1 MPMPRRRGRVRAV
14 VTAGGYSAGNPE
26 QGQDAP
32 ATAGETPAVRRRGGA
47 GGQARAARD
56 GDGTEMGGKGECCGG
71 GICVGLLMR
80 LDCKSWSEPFSWQM
94 AHIQMMDEADIV
106 AALKGGSS
114 TAAEELVRLYGNR
127 LLRSAFLLC
136 GNEADAQDLVQ
147 DTLIVAVRSVR
158 RFRGQSAL
166 YTWLHGI
173 LLNLTRRFHRKRK
186 RLVYMDELP
195 RQDKSEPGTPSR
207 LDVQGASSALREAM
221 EKLSPRHREV
231 IVLRYFEGM
240 KMLEIARHMGVTKG
254 TVGSRLHYAT
264 RRLRELIPEELNVF
278 RLHGTYDW
286 RKQS

>member
-1 MPMPRRRGRVRAV
+1 M
-14 VTAGGYSAGNPE
+14 
-26 QGQDAP
+26 
-32 ATAGETPAVRRRGGA
+32 
-47 GGQARAARD
+47 
-56 GDGTEMGGKGECCGG
+56 
-71 GICVGLLMR
+71 
-80 LDCKSWSEPFSWQM
+80 M
-94 AHIQMMDEADIV
+94 AHIEMMDEADIV

-127 LLRSAFLLC
+127 LLRSAYLLC

-147 DTLIVAVRSVR
+147 ETLIVAVRSPG

-173 LLNLTRRFHRKRK
+173 LLNLTRRHHRKRK
-186 RLVYMDELP
+186 RLVYTDELP
-195 RQDKSEPGTPSR
+195 RQEDEDPSGAVR
-207 LDVQGASSALREAM
+207 LDTRAASTTLKEAIQ
-221 EKLSPRHREV
+221 KLSPRHREV

-240 KMLEIARHMGVTKG
+240 KMQEIARHVGVTKG

-264 RRLRELIPEELNVF
+264 RRLRQLIPDELNVF

>member
-1 MPMPRRRGRVRAV
+1 MNLFVSRWHTR
-14 VTAGGYSAGNPE
+14 T
-26 QGQDAP
+26 
-32 ATAGETPAVRRRGGA
+32 
-47 GGQARAARD
+47 
-56 GDGTEMGGKGECCGG
+56 
-71 GICVGLLMR
+71 
-80 LDCKSWSEPFSWQM
+80 
-94 AHIQMMDEADIV
+94 MDEADIV

-147 DTLIVAVRSVR
+147 DTLIVAVRSAG
-158 RFRGQSAL
+158 RFRGKSAL

-173 LLNLTRRFHRKRK
+173 LLNLTRRHHRKRK
-186 RLVYMDELP
+186 RLVYTDDLP
-195 RQDKSEPGTPSR
+195 RGEEDDPGEPSR
-207 LDVQGASSALREAM
+207 LDVQGASSALRQAIQ
-221 EKLSPRHREV
+221 KLSPRHREV

-240 KMLEIARHMGVTKG
+240 KMQEIARHMGVTKG

-264 RRLRELIPEELNVF
+264 RRLRELIPDELNVF